1 MFSFVVKAKLP
12 MVYFVTP
19 PCISRL
25 SQRDT
30 RVSRVFSL
38 ERTHR
43 LIFHKHPARGVMK
56 IRQIPHQVH
65 AIRERAN
72 KRIEAVLN
80 PDQLTTFRQV
90 FEQPQQQP
98 QKQG

>member
-1 MFSFVVKAKLP
+1 
-12 MVYFVTP
+12 
-19 PCISRL
+19 
-25 SQRDT
+25 
-30 RVSRVFSL
+30 
-38 ERTHR
+38 
-43 LIFHKHPARGVMK
+43 MK

-80 PDQLTTFRQV
+80 PDQLTTFRQL